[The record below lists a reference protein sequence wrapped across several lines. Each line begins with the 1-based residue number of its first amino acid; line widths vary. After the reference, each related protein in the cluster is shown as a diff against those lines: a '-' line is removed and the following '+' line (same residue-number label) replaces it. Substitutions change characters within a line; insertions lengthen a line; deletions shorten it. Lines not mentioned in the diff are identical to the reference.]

1 MDAWFIL
8 SEGILLGLSWR
19 DLGNA
24 RVSRQA
30 AEMADFI
37 QLAQSR
43 VHCTIHQPA
52 EKPRSHTAHDEA
64 TRLSWTPIR
73 GRSELGPSIR

>member
-30 AEMADFI
+30 AEMTDFI
-37 QLAQSR
+37 QLAQYNPSACR
-43 VHCTIHQPA
+43 EA
-52 EKPRSHTAHDEA
+52 EKPHCA
-64 TRLSWTPIR
+64 
-73 GRSELGPSIR
+73 